1 MDRWTPVIL
10 PLFQSCTPQCSDG
23 PENPADSAALHLGLF
38 YPRFPPPYLYDL
50 ESPFSLIFFLS
61 TPCSNPF
68 SFNFILTFKWPFLSL
83 THLFVASSFF
93 SSLCSAP
100 SLFELSSSKIRISL
114 VSYPKFAKQVSR
126 FRVESP
132 LQVPC
137 CEFSKKPALSGVI
150 LPLKV
155 ADLFGHRSS
164 KQSR

>member
-23 PENPADSAALHLGLF
+23 PENPADSAALHLGFF

-83 THLFVASSFF
+83 THLFVASSFLPCVLPRACLSCQVQKF
-93 SSLCSAP
+93 VSPSFLTQNSRNKSPDLEQRVLFKFHVVSLARNQ
-100 SLFELSSSKIRISL
+100 L
-114 VSYPKFAKQVSR
+114 
-126 FRVESP
+126 
-132 LQVPC
+132 
-137 CEFSKKPALSGVI
+137 
-150 LPLKV
+150 
-155 ADLFGHRSS
+155 
-164 KQSR
+164 